1 MTPSNPILIEITG
14 SLGLGKGWLV
24 ESLSKTFGCPGI
36 NFPTFDPN
44 SFTSQALIKGYQRP
58 EALIN
63 NPQWWAHLVAANIY
77 EQLPVIRSQP
87 LVIMKNYVT
96 GYRNW
101 FTAVGVDQAGA
112 YVSGLPRP
120 NLVFVCRGEKLPIV
134 YAMEDPTTPEL
145 ERAYERRLAQVRGT
159 NVHLIDY
166 QFFKDN
172 SASTDSLLSVVS
184 LTLAEKIRNKYD
196 LVFRLKPKNYTVEK
210 LQSLEDGS

>member
-1 MTPSNPILIEITG
+1 M
-14 SLGLGKGWLV
+14 
-24 ESLSKTFGCPGI
+24 
-36 NFPTFDPN
+36 
-44 SFTSQALIKGYQRP
+44 IKGYQTP

-77 EQLPVIRSQP
+77 EQLPVIKNEP

-101 FTAVGVDQAGA
+101 FTACGVDQAGA

-120 NLVFVCRGEKLPIV
+120 NLVFVCRGEKLPLI
-134 YAMEDPTTPEL
+134 YSMEEPTNPEL
-145 ERAYERRLAQVRGT
+145 EQRYERRLAQIKGT

-166 QFFKDN
+166 QFFKEGT
-172 SASTDSLLSVVS
+172 ATVDSLLSLIS

-196 LVFRLKPKNYTVEK
+196 LVFRLKPKPYTVDR
-210 LQSLEDGS
+210 LQLLEDGS